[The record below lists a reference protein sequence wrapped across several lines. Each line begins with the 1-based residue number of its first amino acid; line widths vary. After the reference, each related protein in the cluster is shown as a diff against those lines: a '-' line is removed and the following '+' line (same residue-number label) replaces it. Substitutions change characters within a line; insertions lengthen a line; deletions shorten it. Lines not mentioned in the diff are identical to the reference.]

1 MNSIRLL
8 AAMALFGAAMAPAAA
23 QSAAP
28 PASSTAAAPE
38 QTMPGTA
45 PSTNLDQKSG
55 SLSRKLGD
63 TNGVIA
69 PSGDVDPD
77 MHVGTPK
84 TGTMPVI
91 KPGQTGEGVAK

>member
-8 AAMALFGAAMAPAAA
+8 AAMALFGAAVIPASA
-23 QSAAP
+23 QSAG
-28 PASSTAAAPE
+28 STAAVPE
-38 QTMPGTA
+38 KTMPGTA
-45 PSTNLDQKSG
+45 PATTLDQQSG

-63 TNGVIA
+63 ANGVIK

-77 MHVGTPK
+77 MHVDTPK